1 MFVLDML
8 APLVRYVSRSWAVDS
23 TPKHGL
29 DPKQLYHYLKNRQ
42 DLCVFESAA
51 LEPGYS
57 VGRSDL

>member
-8 APLVRYVSRSWAVDS
+8 APSVRYVSISWAVDC

-29 DPKQLYHYLKNRQ
+29 DPKQLHLYLKNRQ
-42 DLCVFESAA
+42 DLCGFESVA